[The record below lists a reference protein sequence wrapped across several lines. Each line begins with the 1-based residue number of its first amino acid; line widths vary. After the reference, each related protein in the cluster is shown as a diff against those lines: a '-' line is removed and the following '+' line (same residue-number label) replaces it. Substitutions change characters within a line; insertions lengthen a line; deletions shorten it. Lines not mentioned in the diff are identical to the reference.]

1 MEERELREKETAIR
15 GCVKAYLNPLIMAE
29 SEEKFEEEYE
39 NFRKELQER
48 GIGELEERKAW
59 IYRYRRKP

>member
-1 MEERELREKETAIR
+1 M
-15 GCVKAYLNPLIMAE
+15 KAYLNPLIMAE

-59 IYRYRRKP
+59 IYRYREKQ